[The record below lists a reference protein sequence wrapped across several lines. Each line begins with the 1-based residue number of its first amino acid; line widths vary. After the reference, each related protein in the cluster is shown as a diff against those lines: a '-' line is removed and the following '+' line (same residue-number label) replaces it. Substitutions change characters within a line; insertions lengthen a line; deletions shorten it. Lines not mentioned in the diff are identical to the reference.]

1 MHLFSYP
8 SPGARVM
15 PARTG
20 GSGLGFVVAG
30 LTQPREIWWERAK
43 KEASEVGA
51 GATVNGAALFASNNT
66 SKNLTAFAWI
76 FMLKRSPVCMH
87 MEAAAQVLEKIS
99 SAAACS
105 LRPPS
110 VGPLESKEVAKKAL
124 VEAVLRTP
132 L

>member
-51 GATVNGAALFASNNT
+51 GATVNGAAPAVEAEGEQQPSNGVAASWKLQAIT
-66 SKNLTAFAWI
+66 PA
-76 FMLKRSPVCMH
+76 
-87 MEAAAQVLEKIS
+87 KIS
-99 SAAACS
+99 LHS
-105 LRPPS
+105 LGS
-110 VGPLESKEVAKKAL
+110 SC
-124 VEAVLRTP
+124 
-132 L
+132 